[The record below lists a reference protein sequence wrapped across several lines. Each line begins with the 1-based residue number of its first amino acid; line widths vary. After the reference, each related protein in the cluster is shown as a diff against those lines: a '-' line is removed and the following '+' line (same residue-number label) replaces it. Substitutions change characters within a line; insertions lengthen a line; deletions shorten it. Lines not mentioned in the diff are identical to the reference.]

1 MNLFVVAWRNV
12 GRNRKRSVLS
22 LSAIAVAAMAITF
35 LFSLLGGME
44 ADLAS
49 NLTNHFTGEVRLRHE
64 SYGDYERFS
73 PLHLRVQNVSEMVAA
88 LQAIEEVGAVS
99 PRISF
104 PGAVFQEESTFG
116 LQGRGVDFSLEREY
130 QELEKILARG
140 SLPDNAEAAG
150 KRVPAAVGNGVAERL
165 GLEIG
170 DSFTLLATTMS
181 RGSNAMTFQVSGILD
196 FPISG
201 LNNGTFL
208 APLSAV
214 QRLLRMDDAATEVLV
229 KSAQGYTPE
238 ETAAAVSRT
247 VARFEQREELSVQPW
262 TQIRTTYSFMEIAR
276 VSYSFIALFFFI
288 LGSTVI
294 INTIMMTVFER
305 KQEIGTLAALGM
317 DSRQIT
323 RLFFY
328 EAAIMSFLGSLLG
341 VVLGSLIVLPL
352 SHIGLDFSQAMQGVT
367 MEVSDVL
374 YPVWKLSTTVAVL
387 LVSTLIASV
396 ASYLPVRGVSKI
408 EPVEAL
414 RAE

>member
-1 MNLFVVAWRNV
+1 MNLFTVAWRNL
-12 GRNRKRSVLS
+12 GRNRKRTLLS
-22 LSAIAVAAMAITF
+22 LSAIAVAAMTITF
-35 LFSLLGGME
+35 LFSLLGGMD

-49 NLTNHFTGEVRLRHE
+49 NLINHFNGEVRVRHE
-64 SYGDYERFS
+64 SYGEYERFN
-73 PLHLRVQNVSEMVAA
+73 PLHLRVTDA
-88 LQAIEEVGAVS
+88 EEVVEALRGTGGVMAVS

-116 LQGRGVDFSLEREY
+116 LQGRGMDFSLEREY
-130 QELEKILARG
+130 QDLERILVLGA
-140 SLPDNAEAAG
+140 LPDQAEGEG
-150 KRVPAAVGNGVAERL
+150 KRVPVAVGNGVAERL

-170 DSFTLLATTMS
+170 ESFTLLATTMS

-196 FPISG
+196 FPVSG

-208 APLSAV
+208 LPLSAA
-214 QRLLRMDDAATEVLV
+214 QRLLRMDGAVTEVLV
-229 KSAQGYTPE
+229 KSAEGYTPE
-238 ETAAAVSRT
+238 ETAGAVSRSL
-247 VARFEQREELSVQPW
+247 ARFEQREELSVQPW
-262 TQIRTTYSFMEIAR
+262 TEIQSTYSFMQIAR

-328 EAAIMSFLGSLLG
+328 EAAIMSFLGSFLG
-341 VVLGSLIVLPL
+341 VVVGSLIVLPL
-352 SHIGLDFSQAMQGVT
+352 SQIGLDFSQAMEGVS
-367 MEVSDVL
+367 MEVSEVL
-374 YPVWKLSTTVAVL
+374 YPIWRLSTTVAVL
-387 LVSTLIASV
+387 LVSTVIACIAS
-396 ASYLPVRGVSKI
+396 YFPVRGVSRI

>member
-1 MNLFVVAWRNV
+1 MKLFTVAWRNL
-12 GRNRKRSVLS
+12 GRNRKRTLLS
-22 LSAIAVAAMAITF
+22 LSAIAVAAMTITF
-35 LFSLLGGME
+35 LFSLLGGMD

-49 NLTNHFTGEVRLRHE
+49 NLINHFNGEVRVRHE
-64 SYGDYERFS
+64 SYGEYERFN
-73 PLHLRVQNVSEMVAA
+73 PLHLRVTDSEEVVAA
-88 LQAIEEVGAVS
+88 LRGTEGVKAVS

-116 LQGRGVDFSLEREY
+116 LQGRGMDFSLEREY
-130 QELEKILARG
+130 QDLERILVLG
-140 SLPDNAEAAG
+140 SLPDQAEGEG
-150 KRVPAAVGNGVAERL
+150 KRVPVAVGNGVAERL

-170 DSFTLLATTMS
+170 ESFTLLATTMS

-196 FPISG
+196 FPVSG

-208 APLSAV
+208 LPLSAA
-214 QRLLRMDDAATEVLV
+214 QRLLRMDGAVTEILI
-229 KSAQGYTPE
+229 KSAEGYTPE
-238 ETAAAVSRT
+238 ETAGAVSRSL
-247 VARFEQREELSVQPW
+247 ARFEQREELSVQPW
-262 TQIRTTYSFMEIAR
+262 TEIQSTYSFMQIAR

-305 KQEIGTLAALGM
+305 KQEIGTLSALGM

-341 VVLGSLIVLPL
+341 VVVGSLIVLPL
-352 SHIGLDFSQAMQGVT
+352 SQIGLDFSQAMEGVS
-367 MEVSDVL
+367 MEVSEVL
-374 YPVWKLSTTVAVL
+374 YPIWRLSTTVAVL
-387 LVSTLIASV
+387 LVSTVIACIAS
-396 ASYLPVRGVSKI
+396 YFPVRGVSRI

>member
-1 MNLFVVAWRNV
+1 MNLFTVAWRNL
-12 GRNRKRSVLS
+12 GRNRKRTLLS
-22 LSAIAVAAMAITF
+22 LSAIAVAAMTITF
-35 LFSLLGGME
+35 LFSLLGGMD

-49 NLTNHFTGEVRLRHE
+49 NLINHFNGEVRVRHE
-64 SYGDYERFS
+64 SYGEYERFN
-73 PLHLRVQNVSEMVAA
+73 PLHLRVTDA
-88 LQAIEEVGAVS
+88 EEVVEALRGTGGVKAVS

-116 LQGRGVDFSLEREY
+116 LQGRGMDFSLEREY
-130 QELEKILARG
+130 QDLERILVLGA
-140 SLPDNAEAAG
+140 LPDQAEGEG
-150 KRVPAAVGNGVAERL
+150 KRVPVAVGNGVAERL

-170 DSFTLLATTMS
+170 ESFTLLATTMS

-196 FPISG
+196 FPVSG

-208 APLSAV
+208 LPLSAA
-214 QRLLRMDDAATEVLV
+214 QRLLRMDGAVTEVLV
-229 KSAQGYTPE
+229 KSAEGYTPE
-238 ETAAAVSRT
+238 ETAGAVSRSL
-247 VARFEQREELSVQPW
+247 ARFEQREELSVQPW
-262 TQIRTTYSFMEIAR
+262 TEIQSTYSFMQIAR

-341 VVLGSLIVLPL
+341 VVVGSLIVLPL
-352 SHIGLDFSQAMQGVT
+352 SQIGLDFSQAMEGVS
-367 MEVSDVL
+367 MEVSEVL
-374 YPVWKLSTTVAVL
+374 YPIWRLSTTVAVL
-387 LVSTLIASV
+387 LVSTVIACIAS
-396 ASYLPVRGVSKI
+396 YFPVRGVSRI

>member
-1 MNLFVVAWRNV
+1 MNLFIVAWRNL
-12 GRNRKRSVLS
+12 GRNRRRTLLS
-22 LSAIAVAAMAITF
+22 LSAIAVAAMTITF

-49 NLTNHFTGEVRLRHE
+49 NLINLFNGEVRVRHE
-64 SYGDYERFS
+64 SYGKYERFN
-73 PLHLRVQNVSEMVAA
+73 PLHLRVTDAEAVVDALKSSEGVD
-88 LQAIEEVGAVS
+88 AVS

-104 PGAVFQEESTFG
+104 PGAVFKDESSFG
-116 LQGRGVDFSLEREY
+116 LQGRGMDFSLEREY
-130 QELEKILARG
+130 QDLEQILVRG
-140 SLPDNAEAAG
+140 TLPDNREAEG
-150 KRVPAAVGNGVAERL
+150 RRVPAAVGTGVAERL

-170 DSFTLLATTMS
+170 DSFTVLATTMS

-196 FPISG
+196 FPVSG

-214 QRLLRMDDAATEVLV
+214 RRLLRMEDSATEILV
-229 KSAQGYTPE
+229 KSAEGYTPE
-238 ETAAAVSRT
+238 ETAGVVSRT
-247 VARFEQREELSVQPW
+247 LARFEQREELSVQPW
-262 TQIRTTYSFMEIAR
+262 TEIQSTYSFMEIAR
-276 VSYSFIALFFFI
+276 VSYSFVALFFFI

-305 KQEIGTLAALGM
+305 KQEIGTLSALGM
-317 DSRQIT
+317 DSRRIT

-341 VVLGSLIVLPL
+341 VVVGSLIVLPL
-352 SHIGLDFSQAMQGVT
+352 SEIGLDFSQAMEGVS
-367 MEVSDVL
+367 MEVSEVL
-374 YPVWKLSTTVAVL
+374 YPVWRLSTCVAVL
-387 LVSTLIASV
+387 LASTVIACIASYV
-396 ASYLPVRGVSKI
+396 PVRGVSRI